1 MIRSTAS
8 HRNLATLTGGFV
20 IAAGATIAALAI
32 SALAGTKTGAALAIA
47 AIAGPVLLY
56 VSIVA
61 PLILPFG
68 LYVGLVPFD
77 NILTISTFGTL
88 TKILGI
94 AAGMAIVIY
103 LLRTRRALPPSR
115 SLFLWAGLYIWAAT
129 TAFWALDPQV
139 VFGQF
144 ATSIELVVLYAAVSV
159 FPADRNSVRWTS
171 FAVVAGGIC
180 AAAYGAYL
188 FHNGAD
194 IYYGGRLRITTDTGD
209 IDPNQF
215 AAALLLPIALCMTAL
230 LHARK
235 PAIAIGNLA
244 ALLMLFV
251 GVTLSASRGAVL
263 AIGLM
268 VVYFLIRS
276 RARVRLMA
284 IIGIT
289 AVGSLAFTS
298 QTELWNRFGEAMA
311 TGGNGRTAIWQVG
324 LQAVK
329 SHWLLGAGY
338 GNFTLA
344 YDRVFLQTPNL
355 AWAATGWHRGSHS
368 LLVGTSVELGLVGLV
383 LLLTAWAAQ
392 FLMLRD
398 ILPTEPEYPVR
409 IALEAAVLG
418 TFVAALFLDVM
429 TFKYIWLTF
438 MLIAL
443 VRNAHYLR
451 KRHAAEYA

>member
-1 MIRSTAS
+1 MTRSIVS
-8 HRNLATLTGGFV
+8 HRNLGTFMGSLV
-20 IAAGATIAALAI
+20 IAGGATTAALAI
-32 SALAGTKTGAALAIA
+32 SALAGTKTGAVLAIA
-47 AIAGPVLLY
+47 AIGGPVFLY

-61 PLILPFG
+61 PLVLPFG

-77 NILTISTFGTL
+77 NLLTISAFGTL

-103 LLRTRRALPPSR
+103 LLRTRRAIAPSP
-115 SLFLWAGLYIWAAT
+115 SLFWWAALYVWAAT
-129 TAFWALDPQV
+129 TAFWAIDPQA
-139 VFGQF
+139 VFSQL
-144 ATSIELVVLYAAVSV
+144 ATSLELLILYAAISI

-171 FAVVAGGIC
+171 FAVIAGGIC

-188 FHNGAD
+188 FHNGVD
-194 IYYGGRLRITTDTGD
+194 IYYGGRLRITTDTGV

-215 AAALLLPIALCMTAL
+215 GAALLLPIALCLTGL

-235 PAIAIGNLA
+235 MPAALGNLA
-244 ALLMLFV
+244 ALLTLFV

-268 VVYFLIRS
+268 LVYFLIRS
-276 RARVRLMA
+276 RERVRLMA
-284 IIGIT
+284 LTGIT
-289 AVGSLAFTS
+289 AIAGLAFSS
-298 QTELWNRFGEAMA
+298 QTDLWSRFGEALS
-311 TGGNGRTAIWQVG
+311 TGGNGRTAIWRVG
-324 LQAVK
+324 LQALK
-329 SHWLLGAGY
+329 SNWLLGAGY
-338 GNFTLA
+338 ANFSLA
-344 YDRVFLQTPNL
+344 YDRVFLQTPHL
-355 AWAATGWHRGSHS
+355 PWGDAGWDRGSHS
-368 LLVGTSVELGLVGLV
+368 LLIGTSVELGLVGLAI
-383 LLLTAWAAQ
+383 LLAAWVAQ
-392 FLMLRD
+392 FSMLRD
-398 ILPTEPEYPVR
+398 ILPNESEYPVR

-451 KRHAAEYA
+451 KRRPAEYA